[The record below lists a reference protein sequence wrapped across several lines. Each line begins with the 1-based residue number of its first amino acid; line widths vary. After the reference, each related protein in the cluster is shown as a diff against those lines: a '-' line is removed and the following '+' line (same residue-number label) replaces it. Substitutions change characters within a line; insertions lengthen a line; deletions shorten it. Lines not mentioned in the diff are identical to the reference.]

1 MVRPYYWPTIAK
13 PAGASTG
20 EWMAGCLALKW
31 TRWLSDPGPKP
42 GDKLRE
48 YCLSVCTRPRCKR
61 AKRCKFAMPL
71 ALRERRHLLFKNVK
85 ALPKE
90 FHPLFLAAHMNMT
103 KHPKSPFARKR
114 GQPRT
119 KRKLTIP

>member
-48 YCLSVCTRPRCKR
+48 KCLSVCTRP
-61 AKRCKFAMPL
+61 
-71 ALRERRHLLFKNVK
+71 
-85 ALPKE
+85 
-90 FHPLFLAAHMNMT
+90 LFLHAHT
-103 KHPKSPFARKR
+103 ELPVHPKSPFARKR
-114 GQPRT
+114 GQPRV
-119 KRKLTIP
+119 KLKSPERRKPSNE